1 MTKLIYIVKMVA
13 TYQDSETGEIR
24 RHYFTIRTTGDK
36 LGETVERK
44 RKEVRQTLE
53 EYHSHCMV
61 TVSNIYKRRIPVTP
75 NTSKKK

>member
-1 MTKLIYIVKMVA
+1 MIA
-13 TYQDSETGEIR
+13 TYLDSETGETR

-44 RKEVRQTLE
+44 RKEVRRTIE

-61 TVSNIYKRRIPVTP
+61 TVTNIYKRRIPVTS